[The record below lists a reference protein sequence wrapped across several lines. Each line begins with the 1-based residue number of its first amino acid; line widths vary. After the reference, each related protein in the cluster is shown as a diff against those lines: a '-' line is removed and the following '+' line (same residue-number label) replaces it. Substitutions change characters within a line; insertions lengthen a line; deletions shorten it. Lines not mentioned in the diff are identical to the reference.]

1 MVNRAVA
8 DPGATDDSD
17 QASIHRVA
25 ELSLVQ
31 CPAQFAELVQAWAQ
45 PPVQQPEL
53 VFLSLA
59 RGPHPRVP

>member
-1 MVNRAVA
+1 MVNRALA
-8 DPGATDDSD
+8 DPAATGDSD
-17 QASIHRVA
+17 RASIRRVA

-31 CPAQFAELVQAWAQ
+31 CPVQFAELVQAWAQ